1 MNYPD
6 WILERSYGGIG
17 AAAAPF
23 SPSTGGDWPIGE
35 YPPMAKEACDA
46 LALECNSGKQNG
58 DHAPYLVF
66 LVGGAG
72 NGKSE
77 LARDFLSQVNA
88 KRLTPATRFSQRKY
102 EFELPNGSRLT
113 VVNDATIPPEEAA
126 EEGPLAHEI
135 SHAISTRNNL
145 LACVNRG
152 VLIGEA
158 RQGIASGNAQDAI
171 IKWLL
176 STEPAWQDSEIQ
188 AEISDQGHYRF
199 ARLSQAGEV
208 VAVIHVVFMDYLS
221 LLESGDG
228 KAEVA
233 LGLETEL
240 KAAPLRLVPILDRD
254 HAEGKVAAFAEPLAS
269 AAASYLEGIE
279 ENPFDPVRANAEVLA
294 RPSAASALCALFRG
308 AEVLAGS
315 HFTYRDLW
323 SLFVHSLVGSVTPAA
338 FAKLEEWIE
347 TKIAQASSTAPT
359 EHLDA
364 MMSLASL
371 RSHMVLFDAGVPS
384 PQRTA
389 PSDCFDW
396 AAIDNDALH
405 AIRSIDPL
413 REFGPSSGSEY
424 NALLDQLAAIE
435 DGKLPSKLI
444 LASWP
449 AFATYWTEFDAKLE
463 GAVSRALDPASG
475 KSELHYRNDVLGWY
489 GRYMFRLVATAKG
502 WPAHCS
508 LISRWQSAW
517 NLAKRSNRLE
527 KDVERAV
534 LAIVLPETEG
544 SRETYFPILRS
555 RVEALRDSDRS
566 VTVEIPRNKFEI
578 KALANGEAII
588 LELERI
594 GSSKIAAAQTVLDFH
609 LLREALSRTGNVGFT
624 DSLAVIEPRLE
635 RIRASVL
642 ATQIGSEGQGQNF
655 RVTYRGGRAEIFS

>member
-17 AAAAPF
+17 AAASPF
-23 SPSTGGDWPIGE
+23 SPLTGGDWPIGE

-46 LALECNSGKQNG
+46 LAIECNSGKPNG
-58 DHAPYLVF
+58 DRPPYLVF

-77 LARDFLSQVNA
+77 LARDFLSQIDA
-88 KRLTPATRFSQRKY
+88 KRLTPEARFSQRKY
-102 EFELPNGSRLT
+102 EFELPHGSRLT

-126 EEGPLAHEI
+126 EEGPLAREI
-135 SHAISTRNNL
+135 LNAISTRSNL

-158 RQGIASGNAQDAI
+158 RQCIASGHAQDAI

-176 STEPAWQDSEIQ
+176 STEAAWQNSEIQ
-188 AEISDQGHYRF
+188 AEISDKGHYRF
-199 ARLSQAGEV
+199 ARLSQEGDV
-208 VAVIHVVFMDYLS
+208 IAVIHVVFMDYLS
-221 LLESGDG
+221 LLENGDG
-228 KAEVA
+228 QSEVA
-233 LGLETEL
+233 SGLETEL
-240 KAAPLRLVPILDRD
+240 NVAPLKLLPILDRD
-254 HAEGKVAAFAEPLAS
+254 HAEGKEATFAEPLAS
-269 AAASYLEGIE
+269 AAASYLGGIKK
-279 ENPFDPVRANAEVLA
+279 NPYDPIRANAEVLA
-294 RPSAASALCALFRG
+294 RSAAASALCALFRG
-308 AEVLAGS
+308 AEVISGS

-323 SLFVHSLVGSVTPAA
+323 SLFVHSLVGSATPAA
-338 FAKLEEWIE
+338 FAKLEKWVEAKIE
-347 TKIAQASSTAPT
+347 QAGSTAPT

-371 RSHMVLFDAGVPS
+371 RSHMVLFDAAIPS
-384 PQRTA
+384 SQRTA
-389 PSDCFDW
+389 PSESFDW
-396 AAIDNDALH
+396 AAVDNEALL

-424 NALLDQLAAIE
+424 NALLDQLGAIE
-435 DGKLPSKLI
+435 DGKLPSELI
-444 LASWP
+444 LTSWP
-449 AFATYWTEFDAKLE
+449 AFETFWTEFDSKLE
-463 GAVSRALDPASG
+463 KAVSTALDPAAG
-475 KSELHYRNDVLGWY
+475 KSELQYRNSVLGWY

-527 KDVERAV
+527 KDVERSI
-534 LAIVLPETEG
+534 LAIILPETEG
-544 SRETYFPILRS
+544 SRESYFPILRS
-555 RVEALRDSDRS
+555 RVETLRDSDRS
-566 VTVEIPRNKFEI
+566 VTVEIPRNKYEI
-578 KALANGEAII
+578 GAVANGEAII
-588 LELERI
+588 LHLERI
-594 GSSKIAAAQTVLDFH
+594 GSSKISAAQTVLDFH

-642 ATQIGSEGQGQNF
+642 ATQIGNEGQSKNF